1 MNSSVRDHF
10 TNGLT
15 ALQNG
20 RYTTAVTEFRGAISA
35 GRHSEQQ
42 LGLGPAYFLLA
53 LALLGGR
60 NPAAADQEKI
70 TEIEQHIRLAQGY
83 TGSTAALQATVL
95 LAIVQDDFYRY
106 HDSPPVPM
114 DRADLDRVL
123 AQLSKDDL
131 QPLVRHIGRASGE
144 AWQATCRRAGLLDS
158 QPAPYSR
165 FRDPERPAAVSRYF
179 TPAPPARNRSRFA
192 WAFAAAALLI
202 VVALLTRNLGSI
214 LFVAAAA
221 VLIKV
226 GASDVRGYRS
236 YLREYDQA
244 EPKPSDWEMDNWL
257 DEDIEELKH
266 RVAERVMLNTTLK
279 SDGGDLVQ
287 PAQAVVG
294 LPDEAH
300 RGTLRLRHGDDGL
313 LRANAY
319 EVMIMFLTDSLV
331 SVYHCQIDFHLG
343 EVTLDQITEWHYRD
357 IVSVVAT
364 HRPMPKS
371 VVETL
376 RQQDREYVKDRP
388 MEQIFTLSACNGES
402 ISIGTGFSGS
412 GDFNGE
418 IAWSNDSALR
428 VIRQMVRDR
437 HAAV

>member
-158 QPAPYSR
+158 RRRTHGSATPNGPRRSAGTSPRHRRRATGRGSPGR
-165 FRDPERPAAVSRYF
+165 SPRPRY
-179 TPAPPARNRSRFA
+179 
-192 WAFAAAALLI
+192 
-202 VVALLTRNLGSI
+202 
-214 LFVAAAA
+214 
-221 VLIKV
+221 
-226 GASDVRGYRS
+226 
-236 YLREYDQA
+236 
-244 EPKPSDWEMDNWL
+244 
-257 DEDIEELKH
+257 
-266 RVAERVMLNTTLK
+266 
-279 SDGGDLVQ
+279 
-287 PAQAVVG
+287 
-294 LPDEAH
+294 
-300 RGTLRLRHGDDGL
+300 
-313 LRANAY
+313 
-319 EVMIMFLTDSLV
+319 
-331 SVYHCQIDFHLG
+331 
-343 EVTLDQITEWHYRD
+343 
-357 IVSVVAT
+357 
-364 HRPMPKS
+364 
-371 VVETL
+371 
-376 RQQDREYVKDRP
+376 
-388 MEQIFTLSACNGES
+388 
-402 ISIGTGFSGS
+402 
-412 GDFNGE
+412 
-418 IAWSNDSALR
+418 
-428 VIRQMVRDR
+428 
-437 HAAV
+437 